1 MKRAQPASQ
10 VGQSGYSLLELL
22 IAATVFLIVSG
33 ATFALLGIAQNR
45 YQTDSRILASFQEA
59 RLGMDQIVRDVNDSG
74 YPPKNHFSVLP
85 GANLYA
91 VTPFAWSSGYPG
103 APCVIAATC
112 TSPGDFDL
120 IVETDIDPQNPNGVE
135 WIRYQLPAGTT
146 TLLRGVAQKAVGM
159 DPIAAT
165 SAAGMLPYVTNV
177 MNNAP
182 ASQIAA
188 VRVVYPSMFPAGQ
201 PVPLF
206 AYTCET
212 GGGTPLSCPTA
223 GGFNTPANILDV
235 EITLIVQAT
244 AVDPQTGHARLVE
257 LHGRGRRVNPN
268 Q

>member
-1 MKRAQPASQ
+1 MNGSRFIARRE
-10 VGQSGYSLLELL
+10 SGFTLLELL
-22 IAATVFLIVSG
+22 IAATVFLVVAT
-33 ATFALLGIAQNR
+33 ATFSLLGMAQTR

-59 RLGMDQIVRDVNDSG
+59 RLGIDQIVRDVSDAG
-74 YPPKNHFSVLP
+74 YPPRNHFSILP
-85 GANLYA
+85 AANFYA
-91 VTPFAWSSGYPG
+91 TTPFAWSSGYP
-103 APCVIAATC
+103 ATPCLMGTTC

-120 IVETDIDPQNPNGVE
+120 IVETDIDPQSNNGVE
-135 WIRYQLPAGTT
+135 WVRYQLPAGTT
-146 TLLRGVAQKAVGM
+146 TLLRGVASKALG
-159 DPIAAT
+159 DPVAALPP
-165 SAAGMLPYVTNV
+165 SAMLPYVINV

-182 ASQIAA
+182 GAQIATIRA
-188 VRVVYPSMFPAGQ
+188 AYPTMFPGGN

-235 EITLIVQAT
+235 EVTLIVQAT
-244 AVDPQTGHARLVE
+244 ANDPQTGRPRLVE